1 MAGLLLAGGV
11 FTANAQKD
19 SKDMP
24 RSAAFVGRDVVELGQ
39 IGTGSDTYK
48 SNGFYQL
55 SFSKG
60 DSVLAMLWD
69 PTKGTSGMY
78 RLMVRELKK
87 ANTPLDNTLWSI
99 SASWDKTSGTINYV
113 FVNKATLLPLQ
124 IAVPQGTTAEDALIQ
139 GAITNWVWNPN
150 VKALTTNPIKATVS
164 SSESAYLTLK
174 SDTVQVLKQASGL
187 AAPSN
192 LLQVKPVEA
201 GRVIL
206 TADQI
211 NSKLTNVTGEEGTH
225 VDFIFDPEV
234 KNPVPED
241 AKNILTEMTWVAKGW
256 SWTLEADSTL
266 KKGVGFEVP
275 NFKSFTAPDTIV
287 ADSTLIQFVS
297 YLDLKKA
304 SAKESRVLMVD
315 TAYFDDAM
323 NNKYNLKLAAKKLT
337 KNEDTYKLGAAGAAV
352 ALDTIAT
359 GKKPVAY
366 AAFQDQSLFKVIYE
380 PSYDRVLLQ
389 AKQTSFI
396 AKDSL
401 AKKQAWAYQKQ
412 AADSLK
418 YDGFVVAHKL
428 DTATLHTDTVA
439 FNPIRSNM
447 VKLVYLTP
455 GHSELTVDVPDS
467 IDVKAGLKGYS
478 GALTTIKMEGT
489 KNFGQ
494 WTYANISTGFYYIQ
508 NAKEKSTALIPAN
521 GWAYMDLTATNYS
534 NNGNV
539 VYSAEKFETMPS
551 AQWYISGNAGYFTI
565 TNRESAKE
573 WSTQYWYAV
582 KDAAG
587 NDIPN
592 VYTNYG
598 TFGNSGIANGDKDT
612 LRLVQVPNN
621 ILKEKLY
628 GYLNISQDVA
638 KADTSVFTFKYVT
651 PLEVNLGLT
660 MGSDSVLVM
669 KDGEAMN
676 FKLERVSKDNGEYG
690 FDDEKLDRLER
701 AAYYIYADEVSSNST
716 EITGYHNRKYVVL
729 EGGKYRLMNIIVKD
743 NADGTT
749 SLVNPDKDA
758 DGKDTNFVNGFSRG
772 QFFVKEIGESAK
784 NYVLVDPRDQN
795 LPTTAQGNIA
805 KGVRMAMDQT
815 TLTMRANALPSVAE
829 NVYTNSL
836 LNIVKAAAGNYV
848 SDLAYGDTVKVF
860 SNDYPE
866 VVMYENEGLLAMSSL
881 EAGRTYNTAMFVD
894 TANVRNNTAKPQ
906 YMFVLRPEFDP
917 NCNFPNHAH
926 HAVEGDYLMCL
937 TDSAAVDAKYT
948 WENRKFARLGFI
960 PARHEGDILTVK
972 STGNEIN
979 LSDNSKDQYCTFA
992 LRYVDTTRDAFYLET
1007 LMKKGTPADKHN
1019 NEVPDQKG
1027 WVRWHNGV
1035 PVVVSDLSQ
1044 AGKFNFEATSDSP
1057 VANETIGT
1065 STISVVATNGGVIVK
1080 GAEGKKVVISN
1091 VLGQTIANTVITSS
1105 ETTIATPAGVV
1116 YVKVDGEAA
1125 VPAIVK

>member
-19 SKDMP
+19 SKEMP
-24 RSAAFVGRDVVELGQ
+24 RSAVFVGRDIVELGQ
-39 IGTGSDTYK
+39 VGEGSDTYK

-55 SFSKG
+55 SFEKG

-69 PTKGTSGMY
+69 ATNGKY
-78 RLMVRELKK
+78 RLMARELKK
-87 ANTPLDNTLWSI
+87 ANTPLDNTLWQV

-124 IAVPQGTTAEDALIQ
+124 VGIPDSLNVGRDAFIE
-139 GAITNWVWNPN
+139 GSVTNWVWNQN
-150 VKALTTNPIKATVS
+150 VKRMGTSALRSTVNV
-164 SSESAYLTLK
+164 SESVCLTLK
-174 SDTVQVLKQASGL
+174 SDTVQVMSFHSDTTAYPFASALK
-187 AAPSN
+187 
-192 LLQVKPVEA
+192 VKPVEA

-211 NSKLTNVTGEEGTH
+211 NSKLANVTGTEGTH
-225 VDFIFDPEV
+225 VEFTFDPEV
-234 KNPVPED
+234 KNPIAEN
-241 AKNILTEMTWVAKGW
+241 AKNILTDMAWVARGW
-256 SWTLEADSTL
+256 SWELQADSTL
-266 KKGVGFEVP
+266 AKGKGFEVP
-275 NFKSFTAPDTIV
+275 DFKNFATKDTLI
-287 ADSTLIQFVS
+287 ADSTLVQFIP
-297 YLDLKKA
+297 YLDYQKNGVDLKKV
-304 SAKESRVLMVD
+304 RVLMVD
-315 TAYFDDAM
+315 TAYYDDAM
-323 NNKYNLKLAAKKLT
+323 NNKYNLKLAAKTLAKQ
-337 KNEDTYKLGAAGAAV
+337 KDNYPGAD
-352 ALDTIAT
+352 LDTILPN
-359 GKKPVAY
+359 KKPVAY
-366 AAFQDQSLFKVIYE
+366 ATFQDQSLFKVIYE
-380 PSYDRVLLQ
+380 PTYDRVMLQ
-389 AKQTSFI
+389 AKQVTFI

-401 AKKQAWAYQKQ
+401 AKKQTWALQKQ

-418 YDGFVVAHKL
+418 YDGFVAASKL
-428 DTATLHTDTVA
+428 DTASLHTDTVA
-439 FNPIRSNM
+439 YNPVKSNM
-447 VKLVYLTP
+447 IKLVYLTP
-455 GHSELTVDVPDS
+455 DHSELTVDVPDS
-467 IDVKAGLKGYS
+467 VDVKAEDKGYN
-478 GALTTIKMEGT
+478 GALTTIKMNGT

-494 WTYANISTGFYYIQ
+494 WTYANIPAGFYYIQ

-521 GWAYMDLTATNYS
+521 GWAYMDLTATNNS

-565 TNRESAKE
+565 NNRESEKV

-587 NDIPN
+587 NNIPN

-598 TFGNSGIANGDKDT
+598 TSGSAGIGTISKDT
-612 LRLVQVPNN
+612 IRLVEVPVNV
-621 ILKEKLY
+621 LKDAFN
-628 GYLNISQDVA
+628 GYLNLTQAEA

-651 PLEVNLGLT
+651 PLNVDLGLT

-676 FKLERVSKDNGEYG
+676 FKLERVTKDDTEYG
-690 FDDEKLDRLER
+690 IKSALSRVL
-701 AAYYIYADEVSSNST
+701 YYIYSDEVSSNST
-716 EITGYHNRKYVVL
+716 ETTGYHNRKYVVL
-729 EGGKYRLMNIIVKD
+729 EGGKYRLANILVKD

-749 SLVNPDKDA
+749 AFESGEFDRA
-758 DGKDTNFVNGFSRG
+758 
-772 QFFVKEIGESAK
+772 QFYVKEIGEVGK
-784 NYVLVDPRDQN
+784 NYVLVDPRLQN
-795 LPTTAQGNIA
+795 LSTTNQGAIA
-805 KGVRMAMDQT
+805 EGVRMAMDQT

-881 EAGRTYNTAMFVD
+881 EVGRTYNTAMFVD

-917 NCNFPNHAH
+917 NCNYPTHVH
-926 HAVEGDYLMCL
+926 HAVEGDYLMHL

-972 STGNEIN
+972 STGDEIN

-1007 LMKKGTPADKHN
+1007 LMKKGTPGDKHN
-1019 NEVPDQKG
+1019 NEIPDQKG

-1035 PVVVSDLSQ
+1035 PVVVDDLSQ

-1057 VANETIGT
+1057 VSNETIGT

-1105 ETTIATPAGVV
+1105 EATIVAPAGVV